1 MDVNDQADEIVD
13 FEHEFE
19 PRADYIPVDQLR
31 AGTAFTDF
39 FQEVHQKMM
48 ARGTHLIV
56 GPRGCG
62 KTHMMR
68 YTWLACLENHSYPF
82 CIYVTFNRYYR
93 LEPILKTRSNA
104 IELFHVWMLAR
115 IVLGAIETVAEL
127 SRLTPDLL
135 NTKQK
140 KLFAEPSNEESEF
153 NYNKEDLTIL
163 IGKLERNLPLGEAES
178 QLAITLTTD
187 TITGIIQRLAS
198 AAGRKR
204 SVLLLDD
211 AALTLQP
218 GLLAEGSGS
227 RLR

>member
-1 MDVNDQADEIVD
+1 
-13 FEHEFE
+13 
-19 PRADYIPVDQLR
+19 
-31 AGTAFTDF
+31 
-39 FQEVHQKMM
+39 
-48 ARGTHLIV
+48 
-56 GPRGCG
+56 
-62 KTHMMR
+62 
-68 YTWLACLENHSYPF
+68 
-82 CIYVTFNRYYR
+82 
-93 LEPILKTRSNA
+93 
-104 IELFHVWMLAR
+104 MLAR